1 MNPLNDRPVPLPAIL
16 VPPPPAGPP
25 RTTVPAAPEP
35 DPRRPDDPSEG
46 DDAGDAEPAV
56 PAGSILPVGT
66 AAPVA
71 VEPVAADPCAADLIR
86 PTSLRA
92 VPLPERPR
100 ERLIQNGPEHLQT
113 AELIGL
119 LLRTGLPGSNAVVLG
134 QSLHRHFGSLASLS
148 RASHGELARFR
159 GVGPG
164 KAAILMAALEL
175 GRRVS
180 REAIGSAP
188 VLDTPARIAA
198 LLADTA
204 SGWKAERMVV
214 LLLNTRCRLI
224 RMETVT
230 EGLVDQVLV
239 HPREIFRPA
248 ITSGAHS
255 IVLVHNHPSGDPSPS
270 EADIRIT
277 REILRAGMLLRIEV
291 LDHVI
296 LGRPSEPW
304 AKGYSSLR
312 ELGHLRQP

>member
-35 DPRRPDDPSEG
+35 DPRRPDDPSED

>member
-35 DPRRPDDPSEG
+35 DPRRPDDPSED

-71 VEPVAADPCAADLIR
+71 VAPVAADPCAADMIR

>member
-35 DPRRPDDPSEG
+35 DPRRPDDPSED

-56 PAGSILPVGT
+56 PAGSVLPVGT